1 MLKTLVRMY
10 RHAQTRHLQED
21 IYKTLDAGGFEERS
35 MGKAELKQELPG
47 GGLAALGDHNITCTA
62 FPLSSFHYVT
72 GDNYAVF
79 SIDLPSTS
87 SPGISYLR

>member
-47 GGLAALGDHNITCTA
+47 EAWQLLAITISRAQPSPYHHFITSLEIIMLY
-62 FPLSSFHYVT
+62 FPLICHQRAARVSLT
-72 GDNYAVF
+72 
-79 SIDLPSTS
+79 
-87 SPGISYLR
+87 